1 MSLVEYNDIKKLI
14 TLYFKQP
21 KVLYQHLFS
30 SYNQLIEEIIPFSLV
45 KENNYFHESPDKTSI
60 YLHGFKCKNVRM
72 KPVVFEN
79 NPNEI
84 MFPNQARKN
93 HLNYFATIYADVEQ
107 FVERRNI
114 VTGEKTIKIVT
125 KSAENDPIA
134 VANIPV
140 MVKSKYCSTSVK
152 KDLHGECKYDP
163 GGYFIV
169 NGQEKV
175 VMSIEKMVDNKPLVF
190 TKKDS
195 SFSNGYYHTCQIN
208 SRENDWSDNLQILT
222 IKEKKDGTLT
232 ISSSQLS
239 DIPIVIF
246 LRALGLETDQDIIAN
261 CCYSLNDIN
270 MINLIKP
277 SIDFPTDEEGNPIRT
292 KEQAIEFLITKL
304 RRNRRFSQTDE
315 ELAKEQKRIFLKY
328 IFKEQLLPHEGE
340 DIGIKIRF
348 LGRMINKMFKVML
361 NRIEPDDRDAL
372 QNKRIETPGV
382 LIGQLFRQNWKK
394 MLNEITKTFRK
405 KNQSDENPVSVINQ
419 LKPNVIEQGIKTA
432 LATGIWGMNKTKKG
446 VAQSLQRLSW
456 FQAISLFRRVMSPSL
471 DASTSGVTS
480 IRHVN
485 NLQLNFLCPAETP
498 EGQKIGIVKSLA
510 MTATI
515 STQND
520 SQKEVIKQVLDMF
533 KNYKDVVD
541 LDPLEMLDWGK
552 VFLNGS
558 WIAVTKDVY
567 GLFKMLKKKRQEG
580 FIDKYTSI
588 YLDFHNKE
596 IGIYSD
602 GGRLIRPILIVD
614 NNKVNITK
622 ESLKEIENQY
632 KSKERSSSWN
642 LLLEKFPNLF
652 EYEDIESS
660 NFLMIAET
668 PYDLVKNRENANR
681 KVEYKDADK
690 VNRYGDYRFVN
701 YTHCDIHP
709 WLMLGIVASSIPF
722 SNHNY
727 ANRNIIFFSQ
737 AKQSIGVYLTSYK
750 DRMDISQILYHPQIP
765 LVKTEGMHVNHTMDL
780 PFGENVIVAIM
791 SYMGYNQEDSII
803 FNESSVKRG
812 LFRAETLKKDHSEIL
827 KNPSTSQDDIFTKP
841 DANKVTGMKQGNY
854 NKLNDKGFAPEETII
869 TNQDIIIGKVS
880 PIQPTG
886 NNNKVY
892 KDNSKQ
898 FKSNVDGVID
908 RVHTGVYNNDGYEMI
923 NVRIRMEREP
933 IIGDKFSNRHGQK
946 GTLGILLPQKDMP
959 FTEEGIVPDL
969 IMNPHSIPSR
979 MTVAQLIE
987 CVASKVAAMKGEFI
1001 DGTPFNNYD
1010 VTQLPEI
1017 LGKLGYKPYGTE
1029 TMYCGVTGRK
1039 MKSEIFIGPTYYM
1052 RLKHM
1057 VLDKVHSRSIGPRQA
1072 LTRQPLEGRSRDGG
1086 LKIGEMEKDA
1096 MVAHGVGQ
1104 FLKERMM
1111 ETSDISKVHVCDE
1124 CGRFASKVFDKDYY
1138 YCQGCNNS
1146 TRISAVSIPHA
1157 CKLLFQEITS
1167 VNILPRIRTKQSVF
1181 EANI

>member
-1 MSLVEYNDIKKLI
+1 
-14 TLYFKQP
+14 
-21 KVLYQHLFS
+21 
-30 SYNQLIEEIIPFSLV
+30 
-45 KENNYFHESPDKTSI
+45 
-60 YLHGFKCKNVRM
+60 
-72 KPVVFEN
+72 
-79 NPNEI
+79 
-84 MFPNQARKN
+84 
-93 HLNYFATIYADVEQ
+93 
-107 FVERRNI
+107 
-114 VTGEKTIKIVT
+114 
-125 KSAENDPIA
+125 
-134 VANIPV
+134 
-140 MVKSKYCSTSVK
+140 
-152 KDLHGECKYDP
+152 
-163 GGYFIV
+163 
-169 NGQEKV
+169 
-175 VMSIEKMVDNKPLVF
+175 
-190 TKKDS
+190 
-195 SFSNGYYHTCQIN
+195 
-208 SRENDWSDNLQILT
+208 
-222 IKEKKDGTLT
+222 
-232 ISSSQLS
+232 
-239 DIPIVIF
+239 
-246 LRALGLETDQDIIAN
+246 
-261 CCYSLNDIN
+261 
-270 MINLIKP
+270 
-277 SIDFPTDEEGNPIRT
+277 
-292 KEQAIEFLITKL
+292 
-304 RRNRRFSQTDE
+304 
-315 ELAKEQKRIFLKY
+315 
-328 IFKEQLLPHEGE
+328 
-340 DIGIKIRF
+340 
-348 LGRMINKMFKVML
+348 
-361 NRIEPDDRDAL
+361 
-372 QNKRIETPGV
+372 
-382 LIGQLFRQNWKK
+382 
-394 MLNEITKTFRK
+394 
-405 KNQSDENPVSVINQ
+405 
-419 LKPNVIEQGIKTA
+419 
-432 LATGIWGMNKTKKG
+432 MNKTKKG

-498 EGQKIGIVKSLA
+498 EVKIGIVKSLA

-869 TNQDIIIGKVS
+869 TNQDIMVGKVS
-880 PIQPTG
+880 
-886 NNNKVY
+886 N
-892 KDNSKQ
+892 
-898 FKSNVDGVID
+898 
-908 RVHTGVYNNDGYEMI
+908 
-923 NVRIRMEREP
+923 
-933 IIGDKFSNRHGQK
+933 
-946 GTLGILLPQKDMP
+946 
-959 FTEEGIVPDL
+959 
-969 IMNPHSIPSR
+969 
-979 MTVAQLIE
+979 
-987 CVASKVAAMKGEFI
+987 
-1001 DGTPFNNYD
+1001 
-1010 VTQLPEI
+1010 
-1017 LGKLGYKPYGTE
+1017 
-1029 TMYCGVTGRK
+1029 
-1039 MKSEIFIGPTYYM
+1039 PTYW
-1052 RLKHM
+1052 K
-1057 VLDKVHSRSIGPRQA
+1057 
-1072 LTRQPLEGRSRDGG
+1072 
-1086 LKIGEMEKDA
+1086 
-1096 MVAHGVGQ
+1096 
-1104 FLKERMM
+1104 
-1111 ETSDISKVHVCDE
+1111 
-1124 CGRFASKVFDKDYY
+1124 
-1138 YCQGCNNS
+1138 
-1146 TRISAVSIPHA
+1146 
-1157 CKLLFQEITS
+1157 
-1167 VNILPRIRTKQSVF
+1167 
-1181 EANI
+1181 